1 MMKGIRFHG
10 RGGEGVVIA
19 AELLAAAAFK
29 EGSRGVQSFP
39 FFGGER
45 RGAPVTA
52 FVRISDR
59 PIRLHGPLY
68 APNYVV
74 VLSPFLPGVDV
85 TEGIK
90 RTGLILIN
98 GQGRRKR
105 AEFEGYRVVKV
116 DATKIAVK
124 LGLIV
129 AGSAVVNTVMLGA
142 LARATKIVTIDS
154 IKAAIMEWWP
164 DKTGEKNAEAAMLGY
179 MLLRGI
185 DKAG

>member
-29 EGSRGVQSFP
+29 EGKGVQSFP

-59 PIRLHGPLY
+59 PIRLRGPLY
-68 APNYVV
+68 SPNYVV
-74 VLSPFLPGVDV
+74 VLSSFLPGVDV
-85 TEGIK
+85 TEGLK
-90 RTGLILIN
+90 KTGLLLIN

-105 AEFEGYRVVKV
+105 AEYEGCRVAKV
-116 DATKIAVK
+116 DATKIALK
-124 LGLIV
+124 LGLVV
-129 AGSAVVNTVMLGA
+129 AGFAVVNTVMLGA
-142 LARATKIVTIDS
+142 LARATRIVTIES
-154 IKAAIMEWWP
+154 IQAAIRERWP
-164 DKTGEKNAEAAMLGY
+164 DDTGEKNAEAAMLGY
-179 MLLRGI
+179 LLLRGV
-185 DKAG
+185 DKTA

>member
-29 EGSRGVQSFP
+29 EGRGVQAFP

-68 APNYVV
+68 SPNYVV
-74 VLSPFLPGVDV
+74 VLSPFLTSVDV
-85 TEGIK
+85 TEGLK
-90 RTGLILIN
+90 KTGLLLVN
-98 GQGRRKR
+98 GQGRRR
-105 AEFEGYRVVKV
+105 RTEYEGFRVVKV
-116 DATKIAVK
+116 DATKMAVK
-124 LGLIV
+124 LGLVV
-129 AGSAVVNTVMLGA
+129 AGFAVVNTVMLGA
-142 LARATKIVTIDS
+142 LARATKIVTIES
-154 IKAAIMEWWP
+154 VQAAIMERWP
-164 DKTGEKNAEAAMLGY
+164 DRTGEKNAEAAMLGY
-179 MLLRGI
+179 LLLRGI

>member
-29 EGSRGVQSFP
+29 EGKGVQAFP

-68 APNYVV
+68 SPNYVV
-74 VLSPFLPGVDV
+74 VLSPFLTRVDV
-85 TEGIK
+85 TEGLRK
-90 RTGLILIN
+90 
-98 GQGRRKR
+98 QG
-105 AEFEGYRVVKV
+105 YCWSMVKV
-116 DATKIAVK
+116 DEEGPSTRFSSRKSRCEEDGCKVRFV
-124 LGLIV
+124 V
-129 AGSAVVNTVMLGA
+129 AGFAVVNTVMLVPG
-142 LARATKIVTIDS
+142 RATKIVTIKS
-154 IKAAIMEWWP
+154 IQAAIMERWA
-164 DKTGEKNAEAAMLGY
+164 DRTEKE
-179 MLLRGI
+179 R
-185 DKAG
+185 

>member
-1 MMKGIRFHG
+1 MKGVRFHG

-19 AELLAAAAFK
+19 AELLVDAAFA
-29 EGSRGVQSFP
+29 EGKWVQAFP

-59 PIRLHGPLY
+59 PIRLRGPLY
-68 APNYVV
+68 DPSYVV
-74 VLSPFLPGVDV
+74 VLSPFLSEGVNV
-85 TEGIK
+85 TEGLK
-90 RTGLILIN
+90 KGGLLLVN
-98 GQGRRKR
+98 SPGRRKR
-105 AEFEGYRVVKV
+105 LEYEGHKVVKV

-124 LGLIV
+124 LGLVV

-142 LARATKIVTIDS
+142 FSRASKLVTIDS
-154 IKAAIMEWWP
+154 LKKAIEKRWP
-164 DKTGEKNAEAAMLGY
+164 GQLGEKNAEAAMLGY

>member
-1 MMKGIRFHG
+1 MKGVRFHG

-19 AELLAAAAFK
+19 AELLVDAAFK
-29 EGSRGVQSFP
+29 EGRYVQAFP

-59 PIRLHGPLY
+59 PIRLRGPLY
-68 APNYVV
+68 EPNYVV
-74 VLSPFLPGVDV
+74 VLSPFLSEGVNV
-85 TEGIK
+85 TEGLK
-90 RTGLILIN
+90 KAGLLLVN
-98 GQGRRKR
+98 SPGRRR
-105 AEFEGYRVVKV
+105 RLEYEGYRVVKV

-124 LGLIV
+124 LGLVV

-142 LARATKIVTIDS
+142 FARASKIVSLDS
-154 IKAAIMEWWP
+154 LKEAIQKRWP
-164 DKTGEKNAEAAMLGY
+164 GQLGERNAEAALLGY

>member
-1 MMKGIRFHG
+1 MKGVRFHG

-19 AELLAAAAFK
+19 AELLVDAAFK
-29 EGSRGVQSFP
+29 EGRYVQAFP

-59 PIRLHGPLY
+59 PIRLRGPLY
-68 APNYVV
+68 EPNYVV
-74 VLSPFLPGVDV
+74 VLSPFLSEGVNV
-85 TEGIK
+85 TEGLK
-90 RTGLILIN
+90 KAGLLLVN
-98 GQGRRKR
+98 SPGRRR
-105 AEFEGYRVVKV
+105 RLEFEGYRVVKV

-124 LGLIV
+124 LGLVV

-142 LARATKIVTIDS
+142 FARASKIVSLDS
-154 IKAAIMEWWP
+154 LKEAIQKRWP
-164 DKTGEKNAEAAMLGY
+164 GQLGERNAEAALLGY

>member
-1 MMKGIRFHG
+1 MKGVRFHG

-19 AELLAAAAFK
+19 AELLVDAAFK
-29 EGSRGVQSFP
+29 EGKCVQAFP

-59 PIRLHGPLY
+59 PIRLRGPLY
-68 APNYVV
+68 EPNYVV
-74 VLSPFLPGVDV
+74 VLSPFLSEGVNV
-85 TEGIK
+85 TEGLK
-90 RTGLILIN
+90 KGGLLLVN
-98 GQGRRKR
+98 NPGRRKR
-105 AEFEGYRVVKV
+105 LEYEGYKVVKV

-124 LGLIV
+124 LGLVV

-142 LARATKIVTIDS
+142 FARATKIVELDS
-154 IKAAIMEWWP
+154 LKEAIQKRWP
-164 DKTGEKNAEAAMLGY
+164 GQLGERNSEAAMLGY

>member
-1 MMKGIRFHG
+1 MKGVRFHG

-19 AELLAAAAFK
+19 AELLVDAAFK
-29 EGSRGVQSFP
+29 EGKSVQAFP

-59 PIRLHGPLY
+59 PIRLRGPLY
-68 APNYVV
+68 EPHYVV
-74 VLSPFLPGVDV
+74 VLSPFLSEGVNV
-85 TEGIK
+85 TEGVK
-90 RTGLILIN
+90 KGGLLLVN
-98 GQGRRKR
+98 GPGRRKR
-105 AEFEGYRVVKV
+105 LEYEGYRVVKI

-124 LGLIV
+124 LGLVV

-142 LARATKIVTIDS
+142 FVRATKLVSIDS
-154 IKAAIMEWWP
+154 LQETIKARWP
-164 DKTGEKNAEAAMLGY
+164 GQLGEKNAHAAMLGY

>member
-29 EGSRGVQSFP
+29 EGKGVQSFP

-52 FVRISDR
+52 FVRVSDR
-59 PIRLHGPLY
+59 PIRLRGPLY
-68 APNYVV
+68 SPNYVV

-85 TEGIK
+85 ADGLK
-90 RTGLILIN
+90 KTGLLLIN

-105 AEFEGYRVVKV
+105 AEYEGCRVVKV
-116 DATKIAVK
+116 DATKIALK
-124 LGLIV
+124 LGLVI
-129 AGSAVVNTVMLGA
+129 AGFAVVNTIMVGA
-142 LARATKIVTIDS
+142 LARATRIVTIES
-154 IKAAIMEWWP
+154 VQAAIRERWP
-164 DKTGEKNAEAAMLGY
+164 DDTGEKNAEAAILGY
-179 MLLRGI
+179 LLLRGV
-185 DKAG
+185 DKTA

>member
-1 MMKGIRFHG
+1 MKGVRFHG

-19 AELLAAAAFK
+19 AELLVDAAFK
-29 EGSRGVQSFP
+29 EGKWVQAFP

-59 PIRLHGPLY
+59 AIRLRGPLY
-68 APNYVV
+68 EPHYVV
-74 VLSPFLPGVDV
+74 VLSPFLSEGVNV
-85 TEGIK
+85 TEGLK
-90 RTGLILIN
+90 KAGLLLVN
-98 GQGRRKR
+98 SPGRRKR
-105 AEFEGYRVVKV
+105 LEYEGYRVVKV
-116 DATKIAVK
+116 DATKLAVK

-142 LARATKIVTIDS
+142 FARATKIVSIDS
-154 IKAAIMEWWP
+154 LKDAIRKRWP
-164 DKTGEKNAEAAMLGY
+164 GQLGERNAEAALLGY

>member
-29 EGSRGVQSFP
+29 EERGVQSFP

-68 APNYVV
+68 SPNYVV
-74 VLSPFLPGVDV
+74 VLSPFLPGVNV
-85 TEGIK
+85 TEGLK
-90 RTGLILIN
+90 KTGLILIN
-98 GQGRRKR
+98 GAGRRKR
-105 AEFEGYRVVKV
+105 VEYEGYRVVKV
-116 DATKIAVK
+116 DATKLAIK
-124 LGLIV
+124 LGLVV
-129 AGSAVVNTVMLGA
+129 AGFAVVNTVMLGA
-142 LARATKIVTIDS
+142 LARATKIVKIES
-154 IKAAIMEWWP
+154 IQAAIMERWP
-164 DKTGEKNAEAAMLGY
+164 NKTGEKNAEAAMLGY
-179 MLLRGI
+179 FLLRGI
-185 DKAG
+185 DKTA

>member
-1 MMKGIRFHG
+1 MKGVRFHG

-19 AELLAAAAFK
+19 AELLVDAAFR
-29 EGSRGVQSFP
+29 EGRYVQAFP

-59 PIRLHGPLY
+59 PIRLRGPLY
-68 APNYVV
+68 EPNYVV
-74 VLSPFLPGVDV
+74 VLSPFLSEGVNV
-85 TEGIK
+85 TEGLK
-90 RTGLILIN
+90 KAGLLLVN
-98 GQGRRKR
+98 SPGRRR
-105 AEFEGYRVVKV
+105 RLEYEGYRVVKV

-124 LGLIV
+124 LGLVV

-142 LARATKIVTIDS
+142 FARASKIVSLDS
-154 IKAAIMEWWP
+154 LKEAIQKRWP
-164 DKTGEKNAEAAMLGY
+164 GQLGERNAEAALLGY

>member
-29 EGSRGVQSFP
+29 EGKGVQSFP

-59 PIRLHGPLY
+59 SIRLRGPLY
-68 APNYVV
+68 SPNYVV

-85 TEGIK
+85 TEGLK
-90 RTGLILIN
+90 KTGLLLIN

-105 AEFEGYRVVKV
+105 AEYEGCRVAKV
-116 DATKIAVK
+116 DATKIALK
-124 LGLIV
+124 LGLVV
-129 AGSAVVNTVMLGA
+129 AGFAVVNTVMLGA
-142 LARATKIVTIDS
+142 LARATRIVTIES
-154 IKAAIMEWWP
+154 IQAAIRERWP
-164 DKTGEKNAEAAMLGY
+164 DDTGEKNAEAAMLGY
-179 MLLRGI
+179 LLLRGV
-185 DKAG
+185 DKTA

>member
-1 MMKGIRFHG
+1 MKGVRFHG

-19 AELLAAAAFK
+19 AELLVDAAFK
-29 EGSRGVQSFP
+29 EGRYVQAFP

-59 PIRLHGPLY
+59 PIRLRGPLY
-68 APNYVV
+68 EPNFVV
-74 VLSPFLPGVDV
+74 VLSPFLSEGVNV
-85 TEGIK
+85 TEGLK
-90 RTGLILIN
+90 KAGLLLVN
-98 GQGRRKR
+98 SPGRRR
-105 AEFEGYRVVKV
+105 RQEFEGYRVVKV

-124 LGLIV
+124 LGLVV

-142 LARATKIVTIDS
+142 FARASKIVSLDS
-154 IKAAIMEWWP
+154 LKEAIQKRWP
-164 DKTGEKNAEAAMLGY
+164 GQLGERNAEAALLGY

>member
-19 AELLAAAAFK
+19 AELLAVAAFK
-29 EGSRGVQSFP
+29 EGKGVQSFP
-39 FFGGER
+39 YFGGER

-68 APNYVV
+68 SPNYVV
-74 VLSPFLPGVDV
+74 VLSPFLPGVDI

-90 RTGLILIN
+90 KTGLILIN

-124 LGLIV
+124 LGLVV
-129 AGSAVVNTVMLGA
+129 AGFAVVNTIMLGA
-142 LARATKIVTIDS
+142 LARASQLVSIDS
-154 IKAAIMEWWP
+154 VKAAITERWP
-164 DKTGEKNAEAAMLGY
+164 DEMGEKNAEAAMLGY

>member
-1 MMKGIRFHG
+1 M
-10 RGGEGVVIA
+10 VIA
-19 AELLAAAAFK
+19 AELLVDAAFK
-29 EGSRGVQSFP
+29 EGKWVQAFP

-59 PIRLHGPLY
+59 PIRLRGPLY
-68 APNYVV
+68 EPNYVV
-74 VLSPFLPGVDV
+74 VLSPFLSEGVNV
-85 TEGIK
+85 TEGLK
-90 RTGLILIN
+90 KGGLLLVN
-98 GQGRRKR
+98 NPGRRKR
-105 AEFEGYRVVKV
+105 LEYEGYKVVKV

-124 LGLIV
+124 LGLVV

-142 LARATKIVTIDS
+142 FARATKIVSLDS
-154 IKAAIMEWWP
+154 LKEAIQKRWP
-164 DKTGEKNAEAAMLGY
+164 GQLGERNSEAAMLGY

>member
-1 MMKGIRFHG
+1 MKGVRFHG

-19 AELLAAAAFK
+19 AELLVDAAFK
-29 EGSRGVQSFP
+29 EGKWVQAFP

-59 PIRLHGPLY
+59 PIRLRGPLY
-68 APNYVV
+68 EPNYIV
-74 VLSPFLPGVDV
+74 VLSPFLNEGVNV
-85 TEGIK
+85 TEGLK
-90 RTGLILIN
+90 KGGLLLIN
-98 GQGRRKR
+98 SPGRRKR
-105 AEFEGYRVVKV
+105 LEYEGYRVVKV

-124 LGLIV
+124 LGLVV
-129 AGSAVVNTVMLGA
+129 AGTVVVNTVMLGA
-142 LARATKIVTIDS
+142 FARATKIVNIDS
-154 IKAAIMEWWP
+154 LREAIEERWP
-164 DKTGEKNAEAAMLGY
+164 GQLGEKNAKAAVLGY

>member
-1 MMKGIRFHG
+1 MKGVRFHG

-19 AELLAAAAFK
+19 AELLVDAAFK
-29 EGSRGVQSFP
+29 EGKSVQAFP

-59 PIRLHGPLY
+59 SIRLRGPLY
-68 APNYVV
+68 EPHYVV
-74 VLSPFLPGVDV
+74 VLSPFLSEGVNV
-85 TEGIK
+85 TEGLRK
-90 RTGLILIN
+90 GGLLLVN
-98 GQGRRKR
+98 GPGRRKR
-105 AEFEGYRVVKV
+105 LEYEGYRVVKV

-124 LGLIV
+124 LGLVV

-142 LARATKIVTIDS
+142 FVRATKIVS
-154 IKAAIMEWWP
+154 IGLLQEAIRKRWP
-164 DKTGEKNAEAAMLGY
+164 GQLGERNAHAAMLGY

>member
-1 MMKGIRFHG
+1 MKGVRFHG

-19 AELLAAAAFK
+19 AELLVDAAFK
-29 EGSRGVQSFP
+29 EGKSVQAFP

-59 PIRLHGPLY
+59 AIRLRGPLY
-68 APNYVV
+68 EPHYVV
-74 VLSPFLPGVDV
+74 VLSPFLSEGVNV
-85 TEGIK
+85 TEGLK
-90 RTGLILIN
+90 KAGLLLVN
-98 GQGRRKR
+98 SPGRRKR
-105 AEFEGYRVVKV
+105 LEYEGYRVVKV
-116 DATKIAVK
+116 DATKLAVK
-124 LGLIV
+124 LGLVV

-142 LARATKIVTIDS
+142 FARATKIVSIDS
-154 IKAAIMEWWP
+154 LKEVIRKRWP
-164 DKTGEKNAEAAMLGY
+164 GQLGERNAEAALLGY

>member
-1 MMKGIRFHG
+1 MKGVRFHG

-19 AELLAAAAFK
+19 AELLVDAAFK
-29 EGSRGVQSFP
+29 EGKSVQAFP

-52 FVRISDR
+52 FVRISER
-59 PIRLHGPLY
+59 SIRLRGPLY
-68 APNYVV
+68 EPHYVV
-74 VLSPFLPGVDV
+74 VLSPFLSEGVNV
-85 TEGIK
+85 TEGLK
-90 RTGLILIN
+90 KGGLLLVN
-98 GQGRRKR
+98 GPGRRR
-105 AEFEGYRVVKV
+105 RLEYEGYRVVKI

-124 LGLIV
+124 LGLVV

-142 LARATKIVTIDS
+142 FVRATKIVSIDS
-154 IKAAIMEWWP
+154 LQEAIKARWP
-164 DKTGEKNAEAAMLGY
+164 GQLGERNAHAAMLGY